1 MLVRIVTA
9 ILTMVD
15 QVLSY
20 FVIDINAMTEKGNET
35 AISIATIIH
44 YGTELYAKLLLIFV
58 GINTS

>member
-9 ILTMVD
+9 ILTIVD

-20 FVIDINAMTEKGNET
+20 FVIDINTTTETGNET

-44 YGTELYAKLLLIFV
+44 YGTELYAKLLLLLV
-58 GINTS
+58 GGDTS